1 MTIEGALTDLQNLID
16 NDLIPFWAKP
26 SLKKVKETV
35 EMEIG
40 ERKTGKWILIH
51 PLQEDDDG
59 AYECSCCKSGSWEV
73 DPTTWKAC
81 PWCTALM
88 EVEDGKDVLTAMKES
103 AEAVKNSP
111 HYDFSCVTSLFREE
125 DEQNVRHEVQ

>member
-16 NDLIPFWAKP
+16 IDEIPVWAKP
-26 SLKKVKETV
+26 SLRKIKETV

-40 ERKTGKWILIH
+40 ERKTGKWLLIH

-73 DPTTWKAC
+73 DPATWKAC

-88 EVEDGKDVLTAMKES
+88 EVEE
-103 AEAVKNSP
+103 
-111 HYDFSCVTSLFREE
+111 
-125 DEQNVRHEVQ
+125 